1 MLIECSVA
9 GQPTLRALTAH
20 SFYKVR
26 FEKIKSRC
34 VDASSFE
41 KLQTL
46 LAENVQV
53 PQLKAHSSQGCCV
66 DASSFESCCVDAS
79 SFEKL
84 QTLLGHSSQLTAH
97 SSQLTAHS
105 SQLTELT
112 ELFVHFSMWV
122 FNKFEPIECSVAGRP
137 YKFSSELY
145 RLIAQLVMIRSS
157 SYTIRFLA

>member
-1 MLIECSVA
+1 MQFE
-9 GQPTLRALTAH
+9 PDTELTAH
-20 SFYKVR
+20 S
-26 FEKIKSRC
+26 
-34 VDASSFE
+34 
-41 KLQTL
+41 
-46 LAENVQV
+46 
-53 PQLKAHSSQGCCV
+53 SQ
-66 DASSFESCCVDAS
+66 SCCVDAS
-79 SFEKL
+79 TIGKPLCRVYELWETTNPPSRECTSPTA
-84 QTLLGHSSQLTAH
+84 QSSQLTGLLCRRFELWELLCRRFELWETTNPPR
-97 SSQLTAHS
+97 SQLTAHS